1 MVGGSF
7 VRSIVRSLD
16 RPGAARAA
24 RAGVGA
30 GAQCARCGAGV
41 GRVGGAGLSPGRSGG
56 GGSLAGALPAR
67 LSAGWTGWWLRTLPL
82 PSPRRL
88 ARDRCGAGALP
99 LPPLPSPFPGP
110 AVWAPRPRALPPR
123 LAFPPLRKGPGA
135 SPRGHGPSTG
145 QGAAGRGAGLRA
157 RIPLGSGTSC
167 TAQGAGGAA
176 GGGHSAAATAPPP
189 SSPVPPQKNAAAAT
203 KPIAVCITSCLLLFL
218 PAPAHPPAAGTGALC
233 ASLGWKRPSSCTG
246 GSGREEPNLPSPQGL
261 RGKSSC
267 PSRPMEERRWAGK
280 AGRGARAPSR
290 LNDEDVVWLPAGE
303 GGREGKRGRTAAVG
317 GCWPGRAPVAPAG
330 CEPPAPPAGR
340 CPPERIPSSAG
351 TR

>member
-1 MVGGSF
+1 MVELGCPQGG
-7 VRSIVRSLD
+7 
-16 RPGAARAA
+16 
-24 RAGVGA
+24 AGVG
-30 GAQCARCGAGV
+30 GASRGPFPPGSPRGERVGGCGLFLSLAPAALRGIAAELGPFLFRRFLPLSLGLPCGRPGPAPSRPASRSLPCGKGRARLPGATAPAPGRARCGAGR
-41 GRVGGAGLSPGRSGG
+41 GFAGED
-56 GGSLAGALPAR
+56 PAR
-67 LSAGWTGWWLRTLPL
+67 LRHQLHCAG
-82 PSPRRL
+82 S
-88 ARDRCGAGALP
+88 
-99 LPPLPSPFPGP
+99 
-110 AVWAPRPRALPPR
+110 
-123 LAFPPLRKGPGA
+123 
-135 SPRGHGPSTG
+135 
-145 QGAAGRGAGLRA
+145 
-157 RIPLGSGTSC
+157 
-167 TAQGAGGAA
+167 GGAA

-233 ASLGWKRPSSCTG
+233 ASLGWKRPSSCMG
-246 GSGREEPNLPSPQGL
+246 GSGREGPNLPSPQGL